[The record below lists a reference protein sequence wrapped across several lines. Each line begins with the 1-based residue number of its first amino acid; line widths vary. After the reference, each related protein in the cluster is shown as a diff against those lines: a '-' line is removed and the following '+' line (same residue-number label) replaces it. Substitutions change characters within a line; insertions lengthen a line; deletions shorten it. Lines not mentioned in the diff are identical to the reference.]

1 MVGKKPQTNQY
12 FLKAQNALMESPEFE
27 KMFEFMGQG
36 NDQNPFT
43 IARTMLMMWNVPK
56 EQGLD
61 FTAV

>member
-1 MVGKKPQTNQY
+1 
-12 FLKAQNALMESPEFE
+12 MESPEFG

-56 EQGLD
+56 E
-61 FTAV
+61 